1 MLKWIESAPALPL
14 ASVIAWRSD
23 PAPESVVFGTVR
35 VAPETAAARRRS
47 DAAVGATRRVRRFDL
62 GPTRLASLMT
72 APPLVRWKF
81 DRTLAPGTKDFDRK
95 RGKSR

>member
-1 MLKWIESAPALPL
+1 MANVMSTGIITIPNMKKAGYS
-14 ASVIAWRSD
+14 
-23 PAPESVVFGTVR
+23 
-35 VAPETAAARRRS
+35 PETAAARRRS